1 MFDVIF
7 DSALPHVSVLHRDA
21 EEEAVVVETAGPEA
35 VPLHA
40 QESPPGHRRLPHTKE
55 VKHRTRHR
63 RKVQFFHVL
72 QKIGRSQNGHSCKA
86 VKYFPSS
93 LYQYY

>member
-1 MFDVIF
+1 MKICQLIKKTNKHIHNNFLFLSDVIF

-21 EEEAVVVETAGPEA
+21 EEEAVVVETAGAEA

-63 RKVQFFHVL
+63 RTVQF
-72 QKIGRSQNGHSCKA
+72 SQT
-86 VKYFPSS
+86 VTV
-93 LYQYY
+93 